1 MAILKGNYNS
11 SNNTYIQVDTEL
23 KQWSLFKATPEQYQS
38 GGGNFQFTEKE
49 IDTLKINA
57 GFDKIDGLENFSE
70 AKNQDLFGPNPLQ
83 GIKNQRNE
91 ALAIYANSLTLAEK
105 ENQIINKPNTAL
117 SSTLGSST
125 SETLE
130 QDSNFG
136 PNSTPQIDINL
147 YDPNI
152 TSGYGN
158 QFSRA
163 VGGTKTS
170 AILKYPLDMDLAIQD
185 HLAITS
191 AKYRPGGLPGIGG
204 TQFGSTQNSQFLRT
218 RNTELG
224 TTILLPMPNEIAD
237 QNSVSWGSGE
247 FGGIAGSLFGPTA
260 KRLLGSDVSNE
271 LKNTEGGNFIDKLKN
286 AAGETGQ
293 YFGELKDAALGIAD
307 QQFIRR
313 RFLLGAAA
321 KAASFV
327 NVNVD
332 VGAVIQRVGGVVEN
346 PNLELLFNGPGLRTF
361 SFQIRFTP
369 RNKSESIIVR
379 RIIREFKQTMAVRRG
394 QIEGYTNN
402 EGSNFLLGTPDV
414 YRIQYRRGSTTN
426 EEIKGLNKF
435 KTCALTD
442 FSVNYTQGRWAAY
455 AADSQPVST
464 LITMSFAEIAP
475 IYRDDYENN
484 NFDYDDVGF

>member
-11 SNNTYIQVDTEL
+11 SNNTYIQVDDAA
-23 KQWSLFKATPEQYQS
+23 KQWSLLKATPEQYQS
-38 GGGNFQFTEKE
+38 TSGNLQFTEKGIE
-49 IDTLKINA
+49 TLKINA
-57 GFDKIDGLENFSE
+57 GFSNITGLANFSD
-70 AKNQDLFGPNPLQ
+70 AKNQDLFGPNPLE

-91 ALAIYANSLTLAEK
+91 ALALYANSLSNAER
-105 ENQIINKPNTAL
+105 EDQIINQPDTAL
-117 SSTLGSST
+117 SAFLSSNI

-130 QDSNFG
+130 QDSNFSVEQPPSSFSL
-136 PNSTPQIDINL
+136 PNASSG
-147 YDPNI
+147 Y
-152 TSGYGN
+152 TSGTA
-158 QFSRA
+158 RA
-163 VGGTKTS
+163 VGSNNTS
-170 AILKYPLDMDLAIQD
+170 NILKYPIDMDLQIQD

-204 TQFGSTQNSQFLRT
+204 TQFGSTQTSQFLRT
-218 RNTELG
+218 RNEELG
-224 TTILLPMPNEIAD
+224 KTILLPMPNEIAD

-260 KRLLGSDVSNE
+260 DRLLGGQLRDDE
-271 LKNTEGGNFIDKLKN
+271 KKQEGEKIIDKLKN
-286 AAGETGQ
+286 FAGETGQ
-293 YFGELKDAALGIAD
+293 YFTDLTNAATSIAD

-332 VGAVIQRVGGVVEN
+332 VGAVVQRVGGVVEN

-369 RNKSESIIVR
+369 RNKSESIVVR
-379 RIIREFKQTMAVRRG
+379 KIIREFKQTMAVRRG
-394 QIEGYTNN
+394 QVEGYTNAG
-402 EGSNFLLGTPDV
+402 GSNLLLGTPDV
-414 YRIQYRRGSTTN
+414 YRIQYRRGSTTQ

-475 IYRDDYENN
+475 IYRDDYETQ
-484 NFDYDDVGF
+484 NFDDDDVGF

>member
-11 SNNTYIQVDTEL
+11 SNNTYIQVDDDA
-23 KQWSLFKATPEQYQS
+23 KQWSLLKATPEQYQTTS
-38 GGGNFQFTEKE
+38 GNLQFTEKGIE
-49 IDTLKINA
+49 TLKINA
-57 GFDKIDGLENFSE
+57 GFSNITGLANFSD
-70 AKNQDLFGPNPLQ
+70 AKNQDLFGPNPLE

-91 ALAIYANSLTLAEK
+91 ALAIYASSLSVADRE
-105 ENQIINKPNTAL
+105 EQIISQPDTAL
-117 SSTLGSST
+117 SALLGSNT

-130 QDSNFG
+130 QDSNFSVEQPSSSFSL
-136 PNSTPQIDINL
+136 PNTSSG
-147 YDPNI
+147 Y
-152 TSGYGN
+152 TSGTA
-158 QFSRA
+158 RA
-163 VGGTKTS
+163 VGSKNTS
-170 AILKYPLDMDLAIQD
+170 NILKYPIDMDLTIQD

-204 TQFGSTQNSQFLRT
+204 TQFGSTQTSQFLRT
-218 RNTELG
+218 RNEELG
-224 TTILLPMPNEIAD
+224 KTILLPMPNEIAD
-237 QNSVSWGSGE
+237 QNSVSWGPGE

-260 KRLLGSDVSNE
+260 QRLLNLNSE
-271 LKNTEGGNFIDKLKN
+271 LGKDEKGGDIIEKLKN
-286 AAGETGQ
+286 LAGETGQ
-293 YFGELKDAALGIAD
+293 YFTDLTNQATKIAD

-332 VGAVIQRVGGVVEN
+332 VGAVVQRVGGVVEN

-379 RIIREFKQTMAVRRG
+379 KIIREFKQTMAVRRG
-394 QIEGYTNN
+394 QIEGYTN
-402 EGSNFLLGTPDV
+402 EGGSNFLLGTPDV
-414 YRIQYRRGSTTN
+414 YRIQYRRGSTTQ

-475 IYRDDYENN
+475 IYRDDYETQ
-484 NFDYDDVGF
+484 NFDDDDVGF

>member
-11 SNNTYIQVDTEL
+11 SNNTYIQVDDAA
-23 KQWSLFKATPEQYQS
+23 KQWSLLKATPEQYQTTS
-38 GGGNFQFTEKE
+38 GNLQFTEKGIE
-49 IDTLKINA
+49 TLKINA
-57 GFDKIDGLENFSE
+57 GFSNITGLANFSD
-70 AKNQDLFGPNPLQ
+70 AKNQDLFGPNPLE

-91 ALAIYANSLTLAEK
+91 ALALYGNSLTAAER
-105 ENQIINKPNTAL
+105 ENQIINQPDTAL
-117 SSTLGSST
+117 SALLGSNT

-130 QDSNFG
+130 QDSNFSVEQPPSSFSL
-136 PNSTPQIDINL
+136 PNAS
-147 YDPNI
+147 
-152 TSGYGN
+152 SGYTQGTA
-158 QFSRA
+158 RA
-163 VGGTKTS
+163 VGSTNTS
-170 AILKYPLDMDLAIQD
+170 NILKYPIDMDLQIQD

-191 AKYRPGGLPGIGG
+191 AKYRPGGLPGIGIG
-204 TQFGSTQNSQFLRT
+204 TFGGSTQTSQFLRT
-218 RNTELG
+218 RNEELG
-224 TTILLPMPNEIAD
+224 KTILLPMPNEIAD

-260 KRLLGSDVSNE
+260 SRLLDQTTALRTDEQKQKSE
-271 LKNTEGGNFIDKLKN
+271 NFIDKLKN
-286 AAGETGQ
+286 FAGETGQ
-293 YFGELKDAALGIAD
+293 YFTDLTNQATKIAD

-327 NVNVD
+327 DVNVD
-332 VGAVIQRVGGVVEN
+332 VGAVVQRVGGVVEN

-379 RIIREFKQTMAVRRG
+379 KIIREFKQTMAVRRG
-394 QIEGYTNN
+394 QVEGYTNAG
-402 EGSNFLLGTPDV
+402 GSNLLLGTPDV
-414 YRIQYRRGSTTN
+414 YRIQYRRGTVN
-426 EEIKGLNKF
+426 QEEIKGLNKF

-464 LITMSFAEIAP
+464 LITMSFAELAP
-475 IYRDDYENN
+475 IYRDDYDDFKE
-484 NFDYDDVGF
+484 DDDVGF

>member
-11 SNNTYIQVDTEL
+11 SNNTYIQVDDAA
-23 KQWSLFKATPEQYQS
+23 KQWSLLKATPEQYQTTS
-38 GGGNFQFTEKE
+38 GNLQFTEKG

-57 GFDKIDGLENFSE
+57 GFSNITGLANFSD
-70 AKNQDLFGPNPLQ
+70 AKNQDLFGPNPLE

-91 ALAIYANSLTLAEK
+91 ALTLYGNSLSVAEK
-105 ENQIINKPNTAL
+105 EEQIISQPDTAL
-117 SSTLGSST
+117 SALLGSNT

-130 QDSNFG
+130 QDSNFSVEQPPSSFSL
-136 PNSTPQIDINL
+136 PNAS
-147 YDPNI
+147 
-152 TSGYGN
+152 SGYTQGTA
-158 QFSRA
+158 RA
-163 VGGTKTS
+163 VGSNNTS
-170 AILKYPLDMDLAIQD
+170 NILKYPIDMDLTIQD

-191 AKYRPGGLPGIGG
+191 AKYRPGGLPGIGIG
-204 TQFGSTQNSQFLRT
+204 TFGGSTQTSQFLRT
-218 RNTELG
+218 RNEELG
-224 TTILLPMPNEIAD
+224 KTILLPMPNEIAD

-260 KRLLGSDVSNE
+260 NRLLGVNNAKLDADEKGGDIIEKV
-271 LKNTEGGNFIDKLKN
+271 KNF
-286 AAGETGQ
+286 AGETGK
-293 YFGELKDAALGIAD
+293 YFGELTNAVTGIAD
-307 QQFIRR
+307 QQFVRR

-332 VGAVIQRVGGVVEN
+332 VGAVVQRVGGVVEN

-379 RIIREFKQTMAVRRG
+379 KIIREFKQTMAVRRG
-394 QIEGYTNN
+394 QIEGYTN
-402 EGSNFLLGTPDV
+402 EGGANLLLGTPDV
-414 YRIQYRRGSTTN
+414 YRIQYRRGSTTQ

-464 LITMSFAEIAP
+464 LITMSFAELAP
-475 IYRDDYENN
+475 IYRDDYETQS
-484 NFDYDDVGF
+484 FDDDDVGF

>member
-11 SNNTYIQVDTEL
+11 SNNTYIQVDDAA
-23 KQWSLFKATPEQYQS
+23 KQWSLLKATPEQYQS
-38 GGGNFQFTEKE
+38 TSGNLQFTEKGIE
-49 IDTLKINA
+49 TLKINA
-57 GFDKIDGLENFSE
+57 GFSNITGLANFSD
-70 AKNQDLFGPNPLQ
+70 AKNQDLFGPNPLE

-91 ALAIYANSLTLAEK
+91 ALALYANSLSVAER
-105 ENQIINKPNTAL
+105 EDQIINQPDTAL
-117 SSTLGSST
+117 SAFLSSNI

-130 QDSNFG
+130 QDSNFSVEQPPSSFSL
-136 PNSTPQIDINL
+136 PNASSG
-147 YDPNI
+147 Y
-152 TSGYGN
+152 TSGTA
-158 QFSRA
+158 RA
-163 VGGTKTS
+163 VGSNNTS
-170 AILKYPLDMDLAIQD
+170 NILKYPIDMDLQIQD

-204 TQFGSTQNSQFLRT
+204 TQFGSTQTSQFLRT
-218 RNTELG
+218 RNEELG
-224 TTILLPMPNEIAD
+224 KTILLPMPNEIAD

-260 KRLLGSDVSNE
+260 DRLLGGQRRDDE
-271 LKNTEGGNFIDKLKN
+271 KKQEGEKIIDKLKN
-286 AAGETGQ
+286 FAGETGQ
-293 YFGELKDAALGIAD
+293 YFTDLTNAATSIAD

-332 VGAVIQRVGGVVEN
+332 VGAVVQRVGGVVEN

-379 RIIREFKQTMAVRRG
+379 KIIREFKQTMAVRRG
-394 QIEGYTNN
+394 QIEGYTN
-402 EGSNFLLGTPDV
+402 EGGSNFLLGTPDV
-414 YRIQYRRGSTTN
+414 YRIQYRRGSTTQ

-464 LITMSFAEIAP
+464 LITMSFAELAP
-475 IYRDDYENN
+475 IYRDDYETQ
-484 NFDYDDVGF
+484 NFDDDDVGF

>member
-11 SNNTYIQVDTEL
+11 SNNTYIQVDDAA
-23 KQWSLFKATPEQYQS
+23 KQWSLLKATPEQYQTTS
-38 GGGNFQFTEKE
+38 GNLQFTEKGIE
-49 IDTLKINA
+49 TLKINA
-57 GFDKIDGLENFSE
+57 GFSNITGLANFSD
-70 AKNQDLFGPNPLQ
+70 AKNQDLFGPNPLE

-91 ALAIYANSLTLAEK
+91 ALAIYANSLSVADRE
-105 ENQIINKPNTAL
+105 EQIISQPDTAL
-117 SSTLGSST
+117 SALISSNT

-130 QDSNFG
+130 QDSNFSVEQPSSSFSL
-136 PNSTPQIDINL
+136 PNTSSG
-147 YDPNI
+147 Y
-152 TSGYGN
+152 TSGTA
-158 QFSRA
+158 RA
-163 VGGTKTS
+163 VGSTNTS
-170 AILKYPLDMDLAIQD
+170 NILKYPIDMDLQIQD

-191 AKYRPGGLPGIGG
+191 AKYRPGGIPGIGG
-204 TQFGSTQNSQFLRT
+204 DRGSTQTSQFLRT
-218 RNTELG
+218 RNEELG
-224 TTILLPMPNEIAD
+224 KTILLPMPNEIAD

-247 FGGIAGSLFGPTA
+247 FGGIAGALFGPTA
-260 KRLLGSDVSNE
+260 DRLLGGE
-271 LKNTEGGNFIDKLKN
+271 LRADEKKQKDEDIIQKLKN
-286 AAGETGQ
+286 FAGETGQ
-293 YFGELKDAALGIAD
+293 YFTDLGKAATGIAD

-332 VGAVIQRVGGVVEN
+332 VGAVVQRVGGVVEN

-379 RIIREFKQTMAVRRG
+379 KIIREFKQTMAVRRG
-394 QIEGYTNN
+394 QIEGYTN
-402 EGSNFLLGTPDV
+402 EGGSNFLLGTPDV
-414 YRIQYRRGSTTN
+414 YRIQYRRGSTTQ

-464 LITMSFAEIAP
+464 LITMSFAELAP
-475 IYRDDYENN
+475 IYRDDYETQ
-484 NFDYDDVGF
+484 NFDDDDVGF

>member
-11 SNNTYIQVDTEL
+11 SNNTYIQVDDAA
-23 KQWSLFKATPEQYQS
+23 KQWSLLKATPEQYQTTS
-38 GGGNFQFTEKE
+38 GNLQFTEKGIE
-49 IDTLKINA
+49 TLKINA
-57 GFDKIDGLENFSE
+57 GFSNITGLANFSD
-70 AKNQDLFGPNPLQ
+70 AKNQDLFGPNPLE

-91 ALAIYANSLTLAEK
+91 ALALYGNSLTIEER
-105 ENQIINKPNTAL
+105 ENQIINQPDTAL
-117 SSTLGSST
+117 SALLGSNT

-130 QDSNFG
+130 QDSNFSVEQPPSSFSL
-136 PNSTPQIDINL
+136 PNASSG
-147 YDPNI
+147 Y
-152 TSGYGN
+152 TSGTA
-158 QFSRA
+158 RA
-163 VGGTKTS
+163 VGSTNTS
-170 AILKYPLDMDLAIQD
+170 NILKYPIDMDLQIQD

-204 TQFGSTQNSQFLRT
+204 DQFGSTQATQFLRT
-218 RNTELG
+218 RNEELG
-224 TTILLPMPNEIAD
+224 KTILLPMPNEIAD
-237 QNSVSWGSGE
+237 QNSVDWGSGE

-260 KRLLGSDVSNE
+260 NRILPGGQKLE
-271 LKNTEGGNFIDKLKN
+271 TAEMKKEGEDIIQKLKN
-286 AAGETGQ
+286 FAGEGGK
-293 YFGELKDAALGIAD
+293 YFGELTNAVTGIAD
-307 QQFIRR
+307 QKFIRR

-332 VGAVIQRVGGVVEN
+332 VGAVVQRVGGVVEN

-369 RNKSESIIVR
+369 RNAPESAIVR
-379 RIIREFKQTMAVRRG
+379 KIIREFKQTMAVRRG
-394 QIEGYTNN
+394 QVEGYTN
-402 EGSNFLLGTPDV
+402 EGGANFLLGTPDV
-414 YRIQYRRGSTTN
+414 YRIQYRRGTTTQ

-464 LITMSFAEIAP
+464 LITMSFAELAP
-475 IYRDDYENN
+475 IYRDDYETQG
-484 NFDYDDVGF
+484 FDDDDVGF

>member
-11 SNNTYIQVDTEL
+11 SNNTYIQVDTVL

-38 GGGNFQFTEKE
+38 GGGNLQFTEKG

-57 GFDKIDGLENFSE
+57 GFGNIDGLDSFSD
-70 AKNQDLFGPNPLQ
+70 AKNQDLFGANPLK
-83 GIKNQRNE
+83 GIKDQRNE
-91 ALAIYANSLTLAEK
+91 ALALYADSLGPAEK
-105 ENQIINKPNTAL
+105 ETQLIEQPNTAL
-117 SSTLGSST
+117 SATLGSST
-125 SETLE
+125 SETIE

-136 PNSTPQIDINL
+136 PPAQFGFSVS
-147 YDPNI
+147 DPNI
-152 TSGYGN
+152 SSGYTQG
-158 QFSRA
+158 SARA
-163 VGGTKTS
+163 VGSTNTS
-170 AILKYPLDMDLAIQD
+170 NILKYPIDMDLTIQD

-204 TQFGSTQNSQFLRT
+204 TQFGSTQTSQFLRT
-218 RNTELG
+218 RNEELG
-224 TTILLPMPNEIAD
+224 KTILLPMPNEIAD

-260 KRLLGSDVSNE
+260 DRLLGGQLRDDE
-271 LKNTEGGNFIDKLKN
+271 KKQEGEKLIEKLKN
-286 AAGETGQ
+286 FAGETGQ
-293 YFGELKDAALGIAD
+293 YFTDLGNAATNIAD

-327 NVNVD
+327 DVNVD
-332 VGAVIQRVGGVVEN
+332 VGAVVQRVGGVVEN

-379 RIIREFKQTMAVRRG
+379 KIIREFKQTMAVRRG
-394 QIEGYTNN
+394 QIEGYTNAG
-402 EGSNFLLGTPDV
+402 GSNFLLGTPDV
-414 YRIQYRRGSTTN
+414 YRIQYRRGSTTQ

-475 IYRDDYENN
+475 IYRDDYETQS
-484 NFDYDDVGF
+484 FDDDDVGF